1 MNEQEL
7 KPLVTDELVI
17 AGCRHG
23 DMSDKLTLPSATED
37 LIEAEDIRR
46 TIGSDIVYLKR
57 TPNYHDQYAI
67 GVYSSSKKRLGFLWV
82 NQSYAMYEWMLSHK
96 VESVKARICRVSK
109 RYGFMISKPLKP
121 MKLTIRPSENLFVN
135 TDWANDVPMVQH
147 CKMVDE
153 LNLNMIMLEDALAEN
168 DCWNEDLKQ
177 LIEDVIE
184 SLPYDLS
191 TLNVIRGV
199 RLYLMMKD
207 AKIREVR
214 DESDRLLYTMI
225 HRGSPERM
233 KWWTDNCLTNYFNDA
248 SEGSLLRMYE
258 CANFTLA
265 QVEALL
271 HQAPAQLF
279 HYYLADRD
287 HFATHLLY
295 AGLPYELYVRLLTLL
310 AVREAMIKGAG
321 KTQTNKE
328 VVKDKKG
335 CFRFESDFFKERMAA
350 VVRKF
355 YDGSHAS
362 LALIET
368 TLYYHG
374 QLSKRNAHKP
384 VLMKLIEWGILDKIS
399 EKEMM
404 KITNAMSFKLSS
416 LPPYGYMEWNEPDLL
431 NYKKICM
438 EIGEELGPTMPYNA
452 KMR

>member
-23 DMSDKLTLPSATED
+23 ELSDKLTLPSATED

-46 TIGSDIVYLKR
+46 AIGSDIIYLKR

-135 TDWANDVPMVQH
+135 TEWANDVPMVQH

-168 DCWNEDLKQ
+168 DSWNEDLKQ

-225 HRGSPERM
+225 HRG
-233 KWWTDNCLTNYFNDA
+233 FA
-248 SEGSLLRMYE
+248 
-258 CANFTLA
+258 
-265 QVEALL
+265 V
-271 HQAPAQLF
+271 
-279 HYYLADRD
+279 AD
-287 HFATHLLY
+287 
-295 AGLPYELYVRLLTLL
+295 V
-310 AVREAMIKGAG
+310 
-321 KTQTNKE
+321 
-328 VVKDKKG
+328 
-335 CFRFESDFFKERMAA
+335 
-350 VVRKF
+350 
-355 YDGSHAS
+355 
-362 LALIET
+362 
-368 TLYYHG
+368 
-374 QLSKRNAHKP
+374 
-384 VLMKLIEWGILDKIS
+384 
-399 EKEMM
+399 
-404 KITNAMSFKLSS
+404 
-416 LPPYGYMEWNEPDLL
+416 
-431 NYKKICM
+431 
-438 EIGEELGPTMPYNA
+438 
-452 KMR
+452 